1 MVTDINDFD
10 YSSRF
15 LRYCDVHSQT
25 PRALFNIKDI
35 NRLYEMAGY
44 PLLDVLDPNQV
55 VVPIYETEMN
65 SLLEIIERRRN
76 SIESIC
82 EEISTTEN
90 ETPGNVVHLDDY
102 R

>member
-15 LRYCDVHSQT
+15 LRYCKIHSQT
-25 PRALFNIKDI
+25 QRALFNVKDA
-35 NRLYEMAGY
+35 NKLYEMTGH
-44 PLLDVLDPNQV
+44 PLIDVLNPNQV
-55 VVPIYETEMN
+55 ISIQEEEMKP
-65 SLLEIIERRRN
+65 LLEIIERRRN